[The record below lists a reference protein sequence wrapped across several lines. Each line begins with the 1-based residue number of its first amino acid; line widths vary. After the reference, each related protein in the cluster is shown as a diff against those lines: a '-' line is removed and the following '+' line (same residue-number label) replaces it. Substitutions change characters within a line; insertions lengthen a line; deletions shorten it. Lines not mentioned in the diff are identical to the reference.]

1 MKKILCIFIVLIVL
15 LASAGCVGVNG
26 GQNTGTGVDNNTVQS
41 NNDDKHHVLVAVF
54 SATGNTKR
62 IADSAAGILNADL
75 YVIVP
80 EVPYTEEDIS
90 YSTESRAI
98 REQSDPTARPA
109 INGSVPNPDKY
120 DTILIGYPIWYGQAP
135 RIICTFLENNDLNG
149 KSLAA
154 FCTSDSSGI
163 EESMEYLHTL
173 VPKNVKWLDSRRFPA
188 EASGDDIRGW
198 LEGMGLT
205 ATKGAE

>member
-1 MKKILCIFIVLIVL
+1 MKKILSIFIVLIIL

-26 GQNTGTGVDNNTVQS
+26 GQNTGNGVDSNTVQS

-62 IADSAAGILNADL
+62 IADSAAKILNADL

-90 YSTESRAI
+90 YSSESRAY
-98 REQSDPTARPA
+98 REQHDSAARPA
-109 INGSVPNPDKY
+109 ISGSGPNMEKY
-120 DTILIGYPIWYGQAP
+120 DTVLIGYPIWYGDAP
-135 RIICTFLENNDLNG
+135 RIICTFLENRDFDG
-149 KSLAA
+149 KAVGA

-163 EESMEYLHTL
+163 EASAENLHKL
-173 VPKNVKWLDSRRFPA
+173 LPKSVTMLDSRRFPVG
-188 EASGDDIRGW
+188 ASEDDIRGW
-198 LEGMGLT
+198 LDETGLT
-205 ATKGAE
+205 GRK